1 VPTAVIK
8 AAVAESKSNPKQVA
22 LRAFTSCPAS
32 SLTSNWEIN
41 MNDDFEARVLALK
54 TRAHG
59 QWTSILSSLGVS
71 TDILNGK
78 NQPCPLPGCGGKD
91 RFQYTDRFGEG
102 NYICR
107 SCGPG
112 GGLKLAQRVL
122 GTKFN
127 GLLDAIEQLLG
138 ASRIMAAGPH
148 CVPSPERMKRLCQR
162 IWQEAKPITTGD
174 EVDRYLRNR
183 GLQLTA
189 YPRSLRF
196 HAALGYY
203 EKQAGQPRSKKIAEY
218 PAMIACV
225 QGADGHAVTLHR
237 TYLKGGRKA
246 LGDQS
251 KKVLS
256 AGIHGATVR
265 LDEPTTELGV
275 TEGIE
280 TALAVRLSTNKP
292 VWAAL
297 NCGNLEKLW
306 IPDSLQRLY
315 IYADNDTNSEFSGQ
329 VSAYMLAQRVVRE
342 SAKRG
347 LSRKVQVFVPNK
359 SGTDWA
365 DIWLARLAID
375 KKAA

>member
-1 VPTAVIK
+1 
-8 AAVAESKSNPKQVA
+8 
-22 LRAFTSCPAS
+22 
-32 SLTSNWEIN
+32 
-41 MNDDFEARVLALK
+41 MNADFEVRVRELK
-54 TRAHG
+54 ARAHG
-59 QWTSILSSLGVS
+59 HWTSILLSLGV
-71 TDILNGK
+71 DEKILNGR
-78 NQPCPLPGCGGKD
+78 NQPCPMPGCGGRD

-112 GGLKLAQRVL
+112 GGLKLAQGVL
-122 GTKFN
+122 GAKFVE
-127 GLLDAIEQLLG
+127 LLDAIERHLG
-138 ASRIMAAGPH
+138 TVRVAAGPIAG
-148 CVPSPERMKRLCQR
+148 PSPERMKRLCQR
-162 IWQEAKPITTGD
+162 IWQEAKPITLGD

-183 GLQLTA
+183 GLHLPA

-196 HAALGYY
+196 HPALGYY
-203 EKQAGQPRSKKIAEY
+203 EKQTGQQRSKKIAEY

-237 TYLKGGRKA
+237 TYLKDGGKA

-256 AGIHGATVR
+256 SGINGAAVR
-265 LDEPTTELGV
+265 LDEPDTELGA

-280 TALAVRLSTNKP
+280 TALAVRLSTKKP
-292 VWAAL
+292 VWAGL

-306 IPDSLQRLY
+306 IPDSVERLC
-315 IYADNDTNSEFSGQ
+315 IYADNDAGAEFAGQ
-329 VSAYMLAQRVVRE
+329 VSAYLLAQRVVRE

-347 LSRKVQVFVPNK
+347 LQRCVQVFVPNK
-359 SGTDWA
+359 AGTDWA
-365 DIWLARLAID
+365 DIWMARLATD